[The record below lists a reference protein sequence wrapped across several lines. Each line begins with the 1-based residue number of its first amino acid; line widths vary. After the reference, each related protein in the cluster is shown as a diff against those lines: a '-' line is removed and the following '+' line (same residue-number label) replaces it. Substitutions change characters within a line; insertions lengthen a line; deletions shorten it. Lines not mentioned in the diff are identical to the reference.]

1 VTATEA
7 VGRITGGRVRFT
19 PSVDRIA
26 PKCWRMGRGAGI
38 LGRMIKLILV
48 AACALVTS
56 AVAQQSPQPPWKGK
70 NLKYFPADIK
80 REVLIQRM
88 REFSFALSVRCQYCH
103 AGGDGIS
110 FDGVD
115 FSSDEKPAK
124 NKARAM
130 LRMTDQVNKTLL
142 PEVPFRADP
151 AVSVDCVT
159 CHHGLSLPK
168 SLQTTLFEV
177 VNKEGVAAA
186 AARYRE
192 LRSSDTLSGRY
203 NFDQWEINELARRL
217 AVAGKTADAIAM
229 LEMNAEFYP
238 KSAAIDFQIA
248 ELQLARG
255 EKDKA
260 LARYRMTLQKAP
272 DHPQAKARIEELE
285 KK

>member
-1 VTATEA
+1 
-7 VGRITGGRVRFT
+7 
-19 PSVDRIA
+19 
-26 PKCWRMGRGAGI
+26 MGRGAGI
-38 LGRMIKLILV
+38 LGRMMKLVLV
-48 AACALVTS
+48 AAFALLTS
-56 AVAQQSPQPPWKGK
+56 AVAQPPAQPPWKGK
-70 NLKYFPADIK
+70 NLKYFPDDIK

-88 REFSFALSVRCQYCH
+88 REFSFALNVRCQYCH

-130 LRMTDQVNKTLL
+130 LRLTEQVNTTLR
-142 PEVPFRADP
+142 PTVPSRAQP
-151 AVSVDCVT
+151 AVSVDCAT
-159 CHHGLSLPK
+159 CHHGLAIPK

-177 VNKEGVAAA
+177 VNTDGVAAA

-192 LRSSDTLSGRY
+192 LRSANTLTGRY
-203 NFDQWEINELARRL
+203 TFDEWEMNELARRL
-217 AVAGKTADAIAM
+217 VEAGKTADAIAM
-229 LEMNAEFYP
+229 LELNGEFYP

-260 LARYRMTLQKAP
+260 LARYRITLQKAP
-272 DHPQAKARIEELE
+272 DHQRAKARVEELE